1 MKHYENKK
9 TNTAKDNTI
18 LVGKSKLTLTE
29 KALIITGKKIQLKDG
44 RNASVDVF
52 RKDDE

>member
-1 MKHYENKK
+1 MKHSKNKK

-29 KALIITGKKIQLKDG
+29 KALIITGKKIRLNDRG
-44 RNASVDVF
+44 ITSVSF
-52 RKDDE
+52 QN

>member
-9 TNTAKDNTI
+9 TNIAKDNTI

-29 KALIITGKKIQLKDG
+29 KALIITGKKIILKDRG
-44 RNASVDVF
+44 NASVDVF
-52 RKDDE
+52 RGDE

>member
-1 MKHYENKK
+1 MKHSKNKK

-29 KALIITGKKIQLKDG
+29 KALIITGKKIILNDRG
-44 RNASVDVF
+44 ITSVSF
-52 RKDDE
+52 QN

>member
-29 KALIITGKKIQLKDG
+29 QVLIITGKKIILKDRG
-44 RNASVDVF
+44 NASVDVF
-52 RKDDE
+52 RGDE